1 MFGRFPSYIQSEAKD
16 CGPSCLKIVCQYY
29 GSDIDIEFLRSI
41 SETTRGGTSLTGLI
55 LAAEKI
61 GFKAIGVKES
71 FDTLINDVPLPA
83 IAYWDQ
89 EHFVVVYK
97 ITKKFIYV
105 SDPELGK
112 VRYNPSSFVE
122 KWLEPNSFNK
132 KNTEGILLLLEPED
146 KNGSIKDFAP
156 AKKTS
161 NSFLSDH
168 LKKHKYAF
176 TKVSLLIVL
185 ASVLELAFPYLTK
198 QIIDKGVHN
207 QDTHFIYLSAVAYIL
222 TFIGYKTANIIRN
235 WVVIKLSMKFNIELI
250 SNFIKKLTLL
260 PISYYDSKI
269 TGDIFQRIGDH
280 ENLEKFFTS
289 NSVSALFSI
298 LSILIFGG
306 LFLWYDTT
314 IFLIFLSGTTIHIL
328 WVFLFFSKRKVLDFK
343 FFSIKSKE
351 NNKIIELINGMQ
363 DIKLNSYENKKKAE
377 WEEIRTQLYNRDM
390 ESMKI
395 EQFQL
400 DGASF
405 INEIK
410 NISIIIFTSILVV
423 NNKLTFGTLLAI
435 SYVIGHLNAPVEKL
449 VSFLNNIQDVKL
461 GFRRIMEIHDKD
473 NEGQDKDLVKDFDM
487 GDIVFNN
494 VCFKYSGTSKNVL
507 TNISFKIPHNKITA
521 IVGASGSG
529 KTTLLKLLLK
539 FYEIKSGDIKVNNLP
554 LHKLDYTTWRKKCGV
569 ILQESYIFNDTI
581 ENNIVMSQE
590 KHLDKI
596 KKACEISN
604 IEEFIKDLPLGF
616 KTKIGSEGLEIST
629 GQKQRI
635 LMARA
640 IYKNPELVLFDEATS
655 ALDAKNEE
663 EISKNLESV
672 FKNRTVLLIAH
683 RLSTVRNADNIIV
696 LSENGEIA
704 EMGTHEE
711 LLNNESYYH
720 NLIKNQLELN

>member
-1 MFGRFPSYIQSEAKD
+1 MFSQFPSYIQSEAKD
-16 CGPSCLKIVCQYY
+16 CGPSCLKIVSKYY
-29 GSDIDIEFLRSI
+29 GGDIDIEFLRSI

-55 LAAEKI
+55 NAAEKI
-61 GFKAIGVKES
+61 GFKALGVKES
-71 FDTLINDVPLPA
+71 FNVLKNDVPLPA

-97 ITKKFIYV
+97 ITKTHIYV

-112 VRYNPSSFVE
+112 VRYNHTFFLE
-122 KWLEPNSFNK
+122 KWIDPQSINK
-132 KNTEGILLLLEPED
+132 KDAEGVLLLLEPSD
-146 KNGSIKDFAP
+146 QN
-156 AKKTS
+156 KKIENYSPNKKPSKTFLLNHLQKHK
-161 NSFLSDH
+161 NSFL
-168 LKKHKYAF
+168 
-176 TKVSLLIVL
+176 KVSLLIFL
-185 ASVLELAFPYLTK
+185 ASILELAFPYLTQ
-198 QIIDKGVHN
+198 QIIDRGVRK
-207 QDTHFIYLSAVAYIL
+207 QDVNFIYLAAVAYIL
-222 TFIGYKTANIIRN
+222 IFVGYKSANIVRN

-250 SNFIKKLTLL
+250 SSFIKKLTLL

-289 NSVSALFSI
+289 NSVSALFSF
-298 LSILIFGG
+298 LSIIIFGG
-306 LFLWYDTT
+306 LFLWYDVT
-314 IFLIFLSGTTIHIL
+314 IFLVFSIGTIVHIL
-328 WVFLFFSKRKVLDFK
+328 WVLLFFSKRKVLDFK
-343 FFSIKSKE
+343 YFSIKSKE

-363 DIKLNSYENKKKAE
+363 DIKLNNYEEKKKSE
-377 WEEIRTQLYNRDM
+377 WEDIRTQLYRRDM
-390 ESMKI
+390 QSMKV

-410 NISIIIFTSILVV
+410 NISIIIFSSLLVV
-423 NNKLTFGTLLAI
+423 DNKMTFGTLLAI
-435 SYVIGHLNAPVEKL
+435 SYVIGHLNSPVEKL
-449 VSFLNNIQDVKL
+449 VSFLNNIQDVRL
-461 GFRRIMEIHDKD
+461 GFRRIMEIHNKD
-473 NEGQDKDLVKDFDM
+473 NEGENKELVKQFSM

-494 VCFKYSGTSKNVL
+494 VSFRYSGTSKNVL
-507 TNISFKIPHNKITA
+507 NNISFKIPYNKITA

-539 FYEIKSGDIKVNNLP
+539 FYEINSGSISVNNL
-554 LHKLDYTTWRKKCGV
+554 KVENIDFDIWRNKCGV

-581 ENNIVMSQE
+581 ENNINISQV
-590 KHLDKI
+590 KDLDKI
-596 KKACEISN
+596 KQACIISN
-604 IEEFIKDLPLGF
+604 IDEFINELPLGY

-640 IYKNPELVLFDEATS
+640 IYKNPEILLFDEATS
-655 ALDAKNEE
+655 ALDAKNEK

-696 LSENGEIA
+696 LSKDGEIA
-704 EMGTHEE
+704 EMGTHDE
-711 LLNNESYYH
+711 LIKNESYYH
-720 NLIKNQLELN
+720 KLIKNQLELN